1 MLFRTL
7 QDTRVKINV
16 NLIFYKAIYYL
27 LEINGLA
34 GLSLPGTSDCNS
46 NIIVTVFVLS
56 PVPIVPLRHIL
67 FTLLRFSPS
76 SPCILFFSVLYFL
89 LL

>member
-16 NLIFYKAIYYL
+16 NYFSIRLFIYL

-34 GLSLPGTSDCNS
+34 GLSLPGTRDCKS
-46 NIIVTVFVLS
+46 NITVTVFVLS
-56 PVPIVPLRHIL
+56 PVPIVPLRHVL
-67 FTLLRFSPS
+67 FTFVHFSPS
-76 SPCILFFSVLYFL
+76 SPCILCFSVHYFPL
-89 LL
+89 L